1 MKRQGIAFFVDNR
14 KCVAPEKTV
23 VFDVGVV
30 SSLGGL
36 TQVDFTAVAIRGWSQ
51 SQLAL
56 GKRVNCRTINKYH
69 YINPY
74 TVMCLFVIL
83 QIYARVLV

>member
-1 MKRQGIAFFVDNR
+1 MDNR
-14 KCVAPEKTV
+14 KCLATEKKA

-30 SSLGGL
+30 SSLSGL

-69 YINPY
+69 YIYHY

-83 QIYARVLV
+83 QIYASVLV